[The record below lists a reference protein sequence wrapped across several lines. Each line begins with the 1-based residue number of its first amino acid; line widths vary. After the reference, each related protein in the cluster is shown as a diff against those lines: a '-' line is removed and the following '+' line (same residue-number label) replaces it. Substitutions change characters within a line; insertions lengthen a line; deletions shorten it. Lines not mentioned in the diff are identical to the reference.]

1 MGEQTKTSRR
11 KAIAVDHYTR
21 YSARASLAVVGVRMR
36 QMKVWQVVEQK
47 VHIRQKTIK
56 HRPLDKLLDAFINIL
71 AGGRGLVEVNTRV
84 EPDEGVQKAFGR
96 QACADQS
103 TISDTLGV
111 CTQETVTQMRE
122 ALQEVYRAHSRAYRH
137 PYHQCCQV
145 LDVDMS
151 GMPGGSLGEGVSKGY
166 FSGQKNRRGRQLG
179 RVTATLYDEIVVER
193 LYTGKTQLEQS
204 LQSLVEAAEEA
215 LGLDEARR
223 RRTVVRVDGGGGRDE
238 DVNWLLRRGYLV
250 VVKVKNWQRAVKLS
264 QSVTMWHPD
273 PKTGSREIG
282 WVERPHAYD
291 RPTRQLA
298 VRSPKADGSWHYR
311 VLVFNLPDALLFEL
325 GREPCLTEPSPDQ
338 VGLAAIHAY
347 DLRGGG
353 VETSLRGSKQGLG
366 LTKRNK
372 RSFPAQE
379 MLVLLAQ
386 LAYNLLT
393 WTRVQL
399 ATHSPR
405 LGRFGPL
412 RMVRDLFHIAGRL
425 RFDGQDHLLE
435 ITLCHTHQLAPPL
448 VHALSSLM
456 AQDDMALN
464 LGQI

>member
-1 MGEQTKTSRR
+1 M
-11 KAIAVDHYTR
+11 DHYTR
-21 YSARASLAVVGVRMR
+21 FSARASLAAVGVRMR
-36 QMKVWQVVEQK
+36 QMRMWQVVEQK
-47 VHIRQKTIK
+47 VQIRQKVIK

-103 TISDTLGV
+103 TISDTLGA
-111 CTQETVTQMRE
+111 CTPETVSQMRE
-122 ALQEVYRAHSRAYRH
+122 ALQVVYRAHSQAYRH
-137 PYHQCCQV
+137 PYGQCCQV

-151 GMPGGSLGEGVSKGY
+151 GMPAGSQGEGVTEGY

-193 LYTGKTQLEQS
+193 LYTGKAQLEQS
-204 LQSLVEAAEEA
+204 LQSLVEAAEEV
-215 LGLDEARR
+215 LELDEARR
-223 RRTVVRVDGGGGRDE
+223 RRTVVRVDGGGGRDD
-238 DVNWLLRRGYLV
+238 DVNWLLQRGYLV

-264 QSVTMWHPD
+264 KSVTTWYPD
-273 PKTGSREIG
+273 PKTGSREVG
-282 WVERPHAYD
+282 WVKKAHAYD

-298 VRSPKADGSWHYR
+298 IRSPKADGSWHNR
-311 VLVFNLPDALLFEL
+311 VLVFNLPDALLFGL
-325 GREPCLTEPSPDQ
+325 AKEPFLTEPSPAQ
-338 VGLAAIHAY
+338 VGLAAVHAY

-393 WTRVQL
+393 WTRNQL
-399 ATHSPR
+399 AARSPR

-412 RMVRDLFHIAGRL
+412 RMVRDLFHIAGQL
-425 RFDGQDHLLE
+425 RFDDQGRLVE
-435 ITLCHTHQLAPPL
+435 ITLCHTHELAAHL
-448 VHALSSLM
+448 VHAMSSSL
-456 AQDDMALN
+456 AQDDIALN

>member
-1 MGEQTKTSRR
+1 M
-11 KAIAVDHYTR
+11 DHYTR
-21 YSARASLAVVGVRMR
+21 FSAQASLAVVGVQMR
-36 QMKVWQVVEQK
+36 HMKIWQAIEQK
-47 VHIRQKTIK
+47 VHIRQKAIK
-56 HRPLDKLLDAFINIL
+56 HRPVDKLLDAFVNIL
-71 AGGRGLVEVNTRV
+71 AGGRGLVEVNTRI
-84 EPDEGVQKAFGR
+84 EPDEGLQKAFGR

-111 CTQETVTQMRE
+111 CTQETVGQMRE
-122 ALQEVYRAHSRAYRH
+122 ALQEVYRAHSQGYRH
-137 PYHQCCQV
+137 PYERCCQV

-151 GMPGGSLGEGVSKGY
+151 GMPAGSQGEGVTKGY

-193 LYTGKTQLEQS
+193 LYTGKAQLEQS
-204 LQSLVEAAEEA
+204 LQSLVLAAEEV
-215 LGLDEARR
+215 LELDGARR
-223 RRTVVRVDGGGGRDE
+223 ARTVVRVDGGGGRDE
-238 DVNWLLRRGYLV
+238 DVNWLLRRGYWV
-250 VVKVKNWQRAVKLS
+250 VVKVKNWQRAMKLS
-264 QSVTMWHPD
+264 KSVTTWHPD
-273 PKTGSREIG
+273 PKTGSREVG
-282 WVERPHAYD
+282 WVEQPHAYD

-298 VRSPKADGSWHYR
+298 IRSPKADGSWHSR
-311 VLVFNLPDALLFEL
+311 VLVFNLPDDLLFGL
-325 GREPCLTEPSPDQ
+325 AREPFLTGPSPSQ

-393 WTRVQL
+393 WTRLHL
-399 ATHSPR
+399 AARSSR
-405 LGRFGPL
+405 LGKFGPL
-412 RMVRDLFHIAGRL
+412 RLVRDLFHIAGRL
-425 RFDGQDHLLE
+425 RFDSQGCLLE
-435 ITLCHTHQLAPPL
+435 ITLCHTHELAAPL
-448 VHALSSLM
+448 VHAMSSLL
-456 AQDDMALN
+456 AQDGMALN

>member
-1 MGEQTKTSRR
+1 M
-11 KAIAVDHYTR
+11 DHYTR
-21 YSARASLAVVGVRMR
+21 FSPQASLAAVGVRLR
-36 QMKVWQVVEQK
+36 QMKIWQVVEQK
-47 VHIRQKTIK
+47 VQIRQKMIK
-56 HRPLDKLLDAFINIL
+56 HRPVDKLLDAFINIL
-71 AGGRGLVEVNTRV
+71 AGGRGLVEVNSRV

-111 CTQETVTQMRE
+111 CTQETVRQMRE
-122 ALQEVYRAHSRAYRH
+122 ALQVVYRAHSQGYHH
-137 PYHQCCQV
+137 PYERCCQV

-151 GMPGGSLGEGVSKGY
+151 GMPAGSQGEGVTKGY

-193 LYTGKTQLEQS
+193 LYTGKVQLEQS
-204 LQSLVEAAEEA
+204 LQSLLDATEGVLE
-215 LGLDEARR
+215 LDEARR
-223 RRTVVRVDGGGGRDE
+223 KRTVVRVDGGGGRDE
-238 DVNWLLRRGYLV
+238 DINWLLRRGYLV

-264 QSVTMWHPD
+264 KSVTIWYPD
-273 PKTGSREIG
+273 PKTGSREVG
-282 WVERPHAYD
+282 WVEKPHVYD
-291 RPTRQLA
+291 RPTQQLA
-298 VRSPKADGSWHYR
+298 IRSPKADGSWHYR
-311 VLVFNLPDALLFEL
+311 VLVFNLPDALLFGL
-325 GREPCLTEPSPDQ
+325 TREPFLTEPSPGQ

-379 MLVLLAQ
+379 MSVLLAQ

-393 WTRVQL
+393 WTRIQL
-399 ATHSPR
+399 AARSPR

-412 RMVRDLFHIAGRL
+412 RMVRDLFHIAGQL
-425 RFDGQDHLLE
+425 RFDSHGRLLE
-435 ITLCHTHQLAPPL
+435 ITLCHTHELAAPL
-448 VHALSSLM
+448 VQAMSSPL
-456 AQDDMALN
+456 AQDGMALN

>member
-1 MGEQTKTSRR
+1 M
-11 KAIAVDHYTR
+11 DHYTR
-21 YSARASLAVVGVRMR
+21 FSAQASLAVVGVQMR
-36 QMKVWQVVEQK
+36 HMKIWQAIEQK
-47 VHIRQKTIK
+47 VHIRQKAIK
-56 HRPLDKLLDAFINIL
+56 HRPVDKLLDAFVNIL
-71 AGGRGLVEVNTRV
+71 AGGRGLVEVNTRI
-84 EPDEGVQKAFGR
+84 EPDEGLQKAFGR

-111 CTQETVTQMRE
+111 CTQETVGQMRE
-122 ALQEVYRAHSRAYRH
+122 ALQEVYRAHSQGYRH
-137 PYHQCCQV
+137 PYERCCQV

-151 GMPGGSLGEGVSKGY
+151 GMPAGSQGEGVTKGY

-193 LYTGKTQLEQS
+193 LYTGKAQLEQS
-204 LQSLVEAAEEA
+204 LQSLVLAAEEV
-215 LGLDEARR
+215 LELDGARR
-223 RRTVVRVDGGGGRDE
+223 ARTVVRVDGGGGRDE
-238 DVNWLLRRGYLV
+238 DVNWLLRRGYWV
-250 VVKVKNWQRAVKLS
+250 VVKVKNWQRAMKLS
-264 QSVTMWHPD
+264 KSVTTWHPD
-273 PKTGSREIG
+273 PKTGSREVG
-282 WVERPHAYD
+282 WVEQPHAYD

-298 VRSPKADGSWHYR
+298 IRSPKADGSWHSR
-311 VLVFNLPDALLFEL
+311 VLVFNLPDDLLFGL
-325 GREPCLTEPSPDQ
+325 AREPFLTGPSPSQ

-393 WTRVQL
+393 WTRLHL
-399 ATHSPR
+399 AARSSR
-405 LGRFGPL
+405 LGKFGPL
-412 RMVRDLFHIAGRL
+412 RLVRDLFHIAGRL
-425 RFDGQDHLLE
+425 RFDSQGCLLE
-435 ITLCHTHQLAPPL
+435 ITLCHTHELAAPL
-448 VHALSSLM
+448 VHAMSSLL
-456 AQDDMALN
+456 AQDGMALI

>member
-1 MGEQTKTSRR
+1 M
-11 KAIAVDHYTR
+11 DHYTR
-21 YSARASLAVVGVRMR
+21 FSARGSLAAVGVRMR
-36 QMKVWQVVEQK
+36 QMKIWQAVEQK
-47 VHIRQKTIK
+47 VHIRQKMIK
-56 HRPLDKLLDAFINIL
+56 HRPLDKLLDAFINIV
-71 AGGRGLVEVNTRV
+71 AGGRGLVEVNTRI
-84 EPDEGVQKAFGR
+84 EPDEGLQKAFGR

-111 CTQETVTQMRE
+111 CTQETVSQMRE
-122 ALQEVYRAHSRAYRH
+122 ALQVVYRAHGQGYQH
-137 PYHQCCQV
+137 PYDRCCQV

-151 GMPGGSLGEGVSKGY
+151 GMPAGSQGEGVTKGY

-204 LQSLVEAAEEA
+204 LQALVQAAEEV

-223 RRTVVRVDGGGGRDE
+223 ARTVVRVDGGGGRDE
-238 DVNWLLRRGYLV
+238 DVNWLLGRGYLV
-250 VVKVKNWQRAVKLS
+250 VVKVKNWKRATKLS
-264 QSVTMWHPD
+264 KSVTSWHPD
-273 PKTGSREIG
+273 PKTGSREVG
-282 WVERPHAYD
+282 WVEKPHAYD

-298 VRSPKADGSWHYR
+298 IRSPKADGSWHHR

-325 GREPCLTEPSPDQ
+325 ARDPFLTEPSPTQ
-338 VGLAAIHAY
+338 VGLAAVHAY
-347 DLRGGG
+347 DQRGGG

-393 WTRVQL
+393 WTRTQL
-399 ATHSPR
+399 AARSTR

-412 RMVRDLFHIAGRL
+412 RMVRDLFHITGRL
-425 RFDGQDHLLE
+425 RFDGQGRLLE
-435 ITLCHTHQLAPPL
+435 ITLCHTHELAAPL
-448 VHALSSLM
+448 VQAMSSFL
-456 AQDDMALN
+456 AQDGMALN

>member
-1 MGEQTKTSRR
+1 ME
-11 KAIAVDHYTR
+11 DYTR
-21 YSARASLAVVGVRMR
+21 FSSQAGLAAIGVHM
-36 QMKVWQVVEQK
+36 QQTQVWQAVEEK
-47 VHIRQKTIK
+47 VQIRQKTIK

-71 AGGRGLVEVNTRV
+71 AGGHGLVEVNTRIK
-84 EPDEGVQKAFGR
+84 PDEGVQKAFGR

-111 CTQETVTQMRE
+111 CTEETVSQMRA
-122 ALQEVYRAHSRAYRH
+122 ALQMVYRAHGQAYQH
-137 PYHQCCQV
+137 SYEQCCQV

-151 GMPGGSLGEGVSKGY
+151 GMPAGSRGEGVTKGY
-166 FSGQKNRRGRQLG
+166 FSGHKNQRGRQLG
-179 RVTATLYDEIVVER
+179 RVMATRHDEIVVER

-204 LQSLVEAAEEA
+204 LQSLVKAAEEM
-215 LGLDEARR
+215 LELDETRR
-223 RRTVVRVDGGGGRDE
+223 KRTVVRVDGGGGRDE
-238 DVNWLLRRGYLV
+238 DVNWLLQRGYLV
-250 VVKVKNWQRAVKLS
+250 MIKVKNWQRAVKLS
-264 QSVTMWHPD
+264 KSVMMWHPD
-273 PKTGSREIG
+273 PKTGSREVG
-282 WVERPHAYD
+282 WVEAPHSYE

-298 VRSPKADGSWHYR
+298 IRSATADGSWHYR
-311 VLVFNLPDALLFEL
+311 VLVCNLPDHLLF
-325 GREPCLTEPSPDQ
+325 D
-338 VGLAAIHAY
+338 LAAQPLLKQPSLAQLAFAAAHAY
-347 DLRGGG
+347 DRRGGG

-379 MLVLLAQ
+379 ILVLLAQ

-399 ATHSPR
+399 AARSPR

-425 RFDGQDHLLE
+425 RFDSQARLLE
-435 ITLCHTHQLAPPL
+435 ITLCHKHELADPL
-448 VHALSSLM
+448 VQAMSSPLAHDGM
-456 AQDDMALN
+456 TLN

>member
-1 MGEQTKTSRR
+1 M
-11 KAIAVDHYTR
+11 DHYTR
-21 YSARASLAVVGVRMR
+21 FSAQASLAAVGVRMR
-36 QMKVWQVVEQK
+36 QMGIWQAVERK
-47 VHIRQKTIK
+47 VHIRQKMIK

-71 AGGRGLVEVNTRV
+71 AGGHGLVEVNTRV

-111 CTQETVTQMRE
+111 CTQETVSQMRE
-122 ALQEVYRAHSRAYRH
+122 ALKEVCRAHSQAYRH
-137 PYHQCCQV
+137 PYGQCCQV

-151 GMPGGSLGEGVSKGY
+151 GMPAGSQGEGVTKGY

-179 RVTATLYDEIVVER
+179 RVMATRYDEIVVER
-193 LYTGKTQLEQS
+193 LYTGKVQLEQS
-204 LQSLVEAAEEA
+204 LQSLVEATEEV
-215 LGLDEARR
+215 LELDEARR
-223 RRTVVRVDGGGGRDE
+223 KRTVVRVDGGGGRDG
-238 DVNWLLRRGYLV
+238 DVNWLLKRGYLV
-250 VVKVKNWQRAVKLS
+250 IAKVKNWQRAVMLS
-264 QSVTMWHPD
+264 KSVTTWHLD
-273 PKTGSREIG
+273 LKTGSREVG
-282 WVERPHAYD
+282 WVEKPHVYD

-298 VRSPKADGSWHYR
+298 IRSAKADGSWHYR
-311 VLVFNLPDALLFEL
+311 VLVFNLPDDLLFEL
-325 GREPCLTEPSPDQ
+325 AREPFLTEPSPSQ

-353 VETSLRGSKQGLG
+353 VETSLRGSKEGLG

-393 WTRVQL
+393 WTRIQL
-399 ATHSPR
+399 AVRSPR

-412 RMVRDLFHIAGRL
+412 RMVRDLFHIAGQL
-425 RFDGQDHLLE
+425 QFDGQGRLLE
-435 ITLCHTHQLAPPL
+435 ITLCHTHELAAPL
-448 VHALSSLM
+448 VQAMSSTL
-456 AQDDMALN
+456 ARDGMALN

>member
-1 MGEQTKTSRR
+1 M
-11 KAIAVDHYTR
+11 DHCTR
-21 YSARASLAVVGVRMR
+21 FSPQGSLAAIGVRMR
-36 QMKVWQVVEQK
+36 QMKMWQAVEQK
-47 VHIRQKTIK
+47 VQIRQKTIK

-71 AGGRGLVEVNTRV
+71 AGGRGLVEVNTRI

-111 CTQETVTQMRE
+111 CTQETVSQMRE
-122 ALQEVYRAHSRAYRH
+122 ALQVVYRAHSQAYRH
-137 PYHQCCQV
+137 CYERCCQV

-151 GMPGGSLGEGVSKGY
+151 GMPAGSQGEGVTKGY
-166 FSGQKNRRGRQLG
+166 FSGHKNRRGRQLG
-179 RVTATLYDEIVVER
+179 RVMATLYDEIVVER
-193 LYTGKTQLEQS
+193 LYTGKVQLEQS
-204 LQSLVEAAEEA
+204 LQSLLEATEEMLA
-215 LGLDEARR
+215 LDEARR
-223 RRTVVRVDGGGGRDE
+223 KRTVVRVDGGGGRDE
-238 DVNWLLRRGYLV
+238 DVNWLLQRGYLV
-250 VVKVKNWQRAVKLS
+250 MVKVKNWQRALKLS
-264 QSVTMWHPD
+264 KSVTMWHPD
-273 PKTGSREIG
+273 PKTGSREVG
-282 WVERPHAYD
+282 WVEEPHPYD

-298 VRSPKADGSWHYR
+298 IRSRKTDGSWHYR
-311 VLVFNLPDALLFEL
+311 VLVFNLPDALLF
-325 GREPCLTEPSPDQ
+325 
-338 VGLAAIHAY
+338 GLAAQPLLREPSLAQLGLAAAHAY
-347 DLRGGG
+347 DQRGGG

-393 WTRVQL
+393 WTRIQL
-399 ATHSPR
+399 AARSPR

-425 RFDGQDHLLE
+425 RFDSQGRLLE
-435 ITLCHTHQLAPPL
+435 ITLCHTHELAAPFVQAMSSPL
-448 VHALSSLM
+448 
-456 AQDDMALN
+456 AQDGMALN

>member
-1 MGEQTKTSRR
+1 M
-11 KAIAVDHYTR
+11 DHYTR
-21 YSARASLAVVGVRMR
+21 FSAQASLAVVGVQVRH
-36 QMKVWQVVEQK
+36 MKIWQAIEQK
-47 VHIRQKTIK
+47 VHIRQKAIK
-56 HRPLDKLLDAFINIL
+56 HRPVDKLLDAFVNIL
-71 AGGRGLVEVNTRV
+71 AGGRGLVEVNTRI
-84 EPDEGVQKAFGR
+84 EPDEGLQKAFGR

-111 CTQETVTQMRE
+111 CTQETVGQMRE
-122 ALQEVYRAHSRAYRH
+122 ALQEVYRAHSQGYRH
-137 PYHQCCQV
+137 PYERCCQV

-151 GMPGGSLGEGVSKGY
+151 GMPAGSQGEGVTKGY

-193 LYTGKTQLEQS
+193 LYTGKAQLEQS
-204 LQSLVEAAEEA
+204 LQSLVLAAEEV
-215 LGLDEARR
+215 LELDGARR
-223 RRTVVRVDGGGGRDE
+223 ARTVVRVDGGGGRDE
-238 DVNWLLRRGYLV
+238 DVNWLLRRGYWV
-250 VVKVKNWQRAVKLS
+250 VVKVKNWQRAMKLS
-264 QSVTMWHPD
+264 KSVTTWHPD
-273 PKTGSREIG
+273 PKTGSREVG
-282 WVERPHAYD
+282 WVEQPHAYD

-298 VRSPKADGSWHYR
+298 IRSPKADGSWHSR
-311 VLVFNLPDALLFEL
+311 VLVFNLPDDLLFGL
-325 GREPCLTEPSPDQ
+325 AREPFLTGPSPSQ

-393 WTRVQL
+393 WTRLHL
-399 ATHSPR
+399 AARSSR
-405 LGRFGPL
+405 LGKFGPL
-412 RMVRDLFHIAGRL
+412 RMVRDLFHITGRL
-425 RFDGQDHLLE
+425 RLDGQGHLLE
-435 ITLCHTHQLAPPL
+435 ITLCQSHELASPL
-448 VHALSSLM
+448 VQAMSSLL
-456 AQDDMALN
+456 AQDGMALN

>member
-1 MGEQTKTSRR
+1 M
-11 KAIAVDHYTR
+11 DHYTR
-21 YSARASLAVVGVRMR
+21 FSPRASLAAVGVRMR
-36 QMKVWQVVEQK
+36 QMKIWQVVEQK
-47 VHIRQKTIK
+47 VQIRQKTIK

-84 EPDEGVQKAFGR
+84 EPDEGVQRAFGR
-96 QACADQS
+96 QGCADQS
-103 TISDTLGV
+103 TISDTVGI
-111 CTQETVTQMRE
+111 CTQETVSQMRE
-122 ALQEVYRAHSRAYRH
+122 AMQEIYRTHSQAYQHR
-137 PYHQCCQV
+137 YDQGWQV
-145 LDVDMS
+145 LDADMS
-151 GMPGGSLGEGVSKGY
+151 GMPAGSQGEGVTKGY

-179 RVTATLYDEIVVER
+179 RVTATQYDEIVVER

-204 LQSLVEAAEEA
+204 LQSLVQAAEEV
-215 LGLDEARR
+215 LELDEARR
-223 RRTVVRVDGGGGRDE
+223 GRTVVRVDGGGGRDD
-238 DVNWLLRRGYLV
+238 DVNWLLRRDYLV
-250 VVKVKNWQRAVKLS
+250 VAKVKNWQRAVKLS
-264 QSVTMWHPD
+264 KSVTTWYPD
-273 PKTGSREIG
+273 PKTGSREVG
-282 WVERPHAYD
+282 WVEKPHTYD

-298 VRSPKADGSWHYR
+298 IRSPKADGSWHYR
-311 VLVFNLPDALLFEL
+311 VLVFNLLDTLLFGL
-325 GREPCLTEPSPDQ
+325 AREPFLTDPSPAH
-338 VGLAAIHAY
+338 VGLAAVHAY

-393 WTRVQL
+393 WTRNQL
-399 ATHSPR
+399 ATLSPR

-425 RFDGQDHLLE
+425 RFDGQGRLLE
-435 ITLCHTHQLAPPL
+435 ITLCHTHELAVHL
-448 VHALSSLM
+448 VHAMSSPL

>member
-1 MGEQTKTSRR
+1 M
-11 KAIAVDHYTR
+11 DHYTR
-21 YSARASLAVVGVRMR
+21 YSPQASLAAVAVRMR
-36 QMKVWQVVEQK
+36 RMRIWQTVERK
-47 VHIRQKTIK
+47 VHIHQKTIK
-56 HRPLDKLLDAFINIL
+56 HRPSDKLLDAFMSIL

-84 EPDEGVQKAFGR
+84 KPDEGLQKAFGR
-96 QACADQS
+96 QMCADQS
-103 TISDTLGV
+103 TISDTLSA

-122 ALQEVYRAHSRAYRH
+122 AVQDVFRAHSQAYRH
-137 PYHQCCQV
+137 PYEACYQV

-151 GMPGGSLGEGVSKGY
+151 GLPAGSQGEGVTKGY
-166 FSGQKNRRGRQLG
+166 FSGQRNRRGRQLG

-193 LYTGKTQLEQS
+193 LYSGKAQLEQS
-204 LQSLVEAAEEA
+204 LQALVQAAEEV

-238 DVNWLLRRGYLV
+238 DVNWLLSRGYLV
-250 VVKVKNWQRAVKLS
+250 LVKVKNWQRALKLS
-264 QSVTMWHPD
+264 KSVTTWHAD
-273 PKTGSREIG
+273 AKTGSREVG
-282 WVERPHAYD
+282 WVAKPHVYD

-298 VRSPKADGSWHYR
+298 VRTPKADGSWHHR
-311 VLVFNLPDALLFEL
+311 VLVFNLPDALLFGL
-325 GREPCLTEPSPDQ
+325 AKEPFLKEPSLAQ
-338 VGLAAIHAY
+338 LGLAAMHAY
-347 DLRGGG
+347 DRRGGG

-372 RSFPAQE
+372 RSFAAQE

-399 ATHSPR
+399 AACSPR

-412 RMVRDLFHIAGRL
+412 RMVRDLFHIPGRL
-425 RFDGQDHLLE
+425 RFDDQGRLLA
-435 ITLCHTHQLAPPL
+435 ITLCQTHELATPF
-448 VHALSSLM
+448 VQAMSSFL
-456 AQDDMALN
+456 AQDDMALS